1 MHLEAEPRWAARLP
15 MRAIFAPL
23 LVAQAVAL
31 LFAALQLVRGLHAA
45 CVGGRREDG
54 RRQRSGGSYDG
65 DPDGALACFEFC
77 SFATRGMRL
86 AGWWSADDE
95 LRAERRGLAAAILPG
110 YNTFQGTP
118 PSHIRKMRKGEL
130 AHEVVQLQAALVDQ
144 AERAKV
150 QKQELDRIQQVTS
163 LPSSLLP
170 YLLSYPSPSRCSS
183 LTGGSGAHAQQERLL
198 CRICFERDIA
208 VVVLPCRHRVLCS
221 GCASKCKQ
229 CPICR
234 GPIDERM
241 VVFDA

>member
-1 MHLEAEPRWAARLP
+1 MAGDDGEGDLWGFGCGVQEVGGHFLKAAVVAFQVLLCMHLEAEPQWAARLP

-31 LFAALQLVRGLHAA
+31 LFAALQLVGGLHAA

-54 RRQRSGGSYDG
+54 RRQRNDA

-130 AHEVVQLQAALVDQ
+130 AHEVVQLQAALLDQ
-144 AERAKV
+144 VERAKV
-150 QKQELDRIQQVTS
+150 QKQELDRI
-163 LPSSLLP
+163 
-170 YLLSYPSPSRCSS
+170 
-183 LTGGSGAHAQQERLL
+183 QQERLL

-208 VVVLPCRHRVLCS
+208 VVVMPCRHRVLCS

-241 VVFDA
+241 VVFDG